1 MFLCP
6 TQALFLIL
14 GPTTMPREIEN
25 KAFAKVGKEARGKQR
40 AYSQI
45 VILELLVM
53 LVEEIVI
60 KLLLTPKIA
69 WRNLFLFCCDKMFYD
84 NVPGTKLRIRRA
96 FVHTNPAYEIM
107 CLIEVCTDSSGYT
120 SYPIACVASVSN
132 RVTARKL
139 ELKRKTKRWKR
150 EGKGRIGSVFPLPL
164 PRHSFFF
171 CSRPDVLD
179 ELARKRLLRRLR
191 IRLPF

>member
-1 MFLCP
+1 
-6 TQALFLIL
+6 
-14 GPTTMPREIEN
+14 
-25 KAFAKVGKEARGKQR
+25 
-40 AYSQI
+40 
-45 VILELLVM
+45 
-53 LVEEIVI
+53 
-60 KLLLTPKIA
+60 
-69 WRNLFLFCCDKMFYD
+69 MFYD

-139 ELKRKTKRWKR
+139 ERKRKTKRWKR
-150 EGKGRIGSVFPLPL
+150 EGKERIGSFFPLPL

-171 CSRPDVLD
+171 LLSSRRSRRTRA
-179 ELARKRLLRRLR
+179 ETLATQATYPITFLISRKE
-191 IRLPF
+191 PFSQWFSTVNK